1 MSSSDERSI
10 VDRAAKGDVD
20 AFESLVKAYEKKL
33 YNMAYRLVSDP
44 EDALDV
50 VQEVFL
56 KTYQALPN
64 FRGDSQFSTWLYR
77 VCVNTCL
84 DHLRKDKKSK
94 SYSLDAPMDLGD
106 SEVQR
111 QVEDDGISTEDAVE
125 MKSTGEEILEII
137 NQLDPHYRTA
147 LILCDVH
154 DYSYKEIAEILNVS
168 LGTVK
173 SRIHRARNL
182 VRKLYQAEQ
191 SSGSSV
197 KSSEKRGGN

>member
-94 SYSLDAPMDLGD
+94 TYSLDAPMDLGD

-125 MKSTGEEILEII
+125 MKSTGEEIDVYKRQEEFRNSAVSVRSMKHGWQKQIA
-137 NQLDPHYRTA
+137 LDHV
-147 LILCDVH
+147 LGFV
-154 DYSYKEIAEILNVS
+154 KGEILG
-168 LGTVK
+168 GT
-173 SRIHRARNL
+173 
-182 VRKLYQAEQ
+182 
-191 SSGSSV
+191 
-197 KSSEKRGGN
+197 